1 MIARIPNEPE
11 FRTQTIILVH
21 RKELAEQAAKHCQAA
36 YPDKL
41 VEIEMGNNL
50 ASGQAD
56 ITIASIRSL
65 LSNDRIKKFDPA
77 RFKLVLVDEAHHIV
91 APSYRA
97 ILKYFDLEK
106 FSDRS
111 PALVGVSATFSRF
124 DGLKIGTF
132 IDQIVYH
139 KDFLDMIG
147 EKWLCDAFFTT
158 VDFRADISK
167 VGTGASGDFQTTELS
182 AVVNTDISNGIAVR
196 TWLSK
201 AKERKSSLVFGV
213 DVDHVKALTDEFRR
227 RGIDARYLTGKTP
240 KELRSRELDCFRKQE
255 FPVLVNCGLFT
266 EGTDIPNIDCIIL
279 ARPTKSK
286 NLLIQMI
293 GRGLRLHPGKDNCH
307 IIDMV
312 ASFEAGDVVTTP
324 TLFGLQYDEGL
335 DESGIDDIKTLK
347 ETANS
352 EQSTSRSKGKELTEE
367 QISVDFTEHTSLR
380 GLLKEKPTEK
390 YIRKLTNNAWVQV
403 GDDRYVLT
411 DRAGWLTISR
421 DKDSDLFSVYHIRE
435 LPEEAGSPY
444 SRPRMVAT
452 SLEFAQAVHA
462 ADTLANRIFIHV
474 FISAWARW
482 RKRKASLQQLNFLK
496 RRFGDNNM
504 LDLNKGQAADLITK
518 FKHGAVG
525 RLKKISTDMKR
536 KQQKQAKEAA
546 FRQREE
552 VSVGPLES

>member
-65 LSNDRIKKFDPA
+65 LSNDRIKKFDSA

-167 VGTGASGDFQTTELS
+167 VGTGASGDFQTAELS

-201 AKERKSSLVFGV
+201 AKERKSTLVFGV
-213 DVDHVKALTDEFRR
+213 DVNHVKALTDEFRH

-367 QISVDFTEHTSLR
+367 HISVDFTEHTSLR

-496 RRFGDNNM
+496 RRFGNNNM

>member
-65 LSNDRIKKFDPA
+65 LSNDRIKKFDSA

-167 VGTGASGDFQTTELS
+167 VGTGASGDFQTAELS

-201 AKERKSSLVFGV
+201 AKERKSTLVFGV
-213 DVDHVKALTDEFRR
+213 DVNHVKALTDEFRH

-367 QISVDFTEHTSLR
+367 HISVDFTEHTSLR